1 MSRMNDRSDKKF
13 NAPFPQKDMSNYHW
27 QDPQLPPLDPND
39 PPPRS
44 GQKCANCSAF
54 AIVHHP
60 VLGPETICAAEPPKP
75 ICLGL
80 GQTKTI
86 NAATGQPTQF
96 PVIQGF
102 QPPTGPE
109 SWCRCWEWVG
119 PQGRDGQ

>member
-1 MSRMNDRSDKKF
+1 MKPMDDQRKNRDLRVTFPPIGRERDPDP
-13 NAPFPQKDMSNYHW
+13 PF
-27 QDPQLPPLDPND
+27 DPGE

-44 GQKCANCSAF
+44 GQKCGNCDAF

-75 ICLGL
+75 ICLGV
-80 GQTKTI
+80 GQTKTV

-102 QPPTGPE
+102 QPPTSPE
-109 SWCRCWEWVG
+109 AWCRAWQWSG
-119 PQGRDGQ
+119 PVKDE